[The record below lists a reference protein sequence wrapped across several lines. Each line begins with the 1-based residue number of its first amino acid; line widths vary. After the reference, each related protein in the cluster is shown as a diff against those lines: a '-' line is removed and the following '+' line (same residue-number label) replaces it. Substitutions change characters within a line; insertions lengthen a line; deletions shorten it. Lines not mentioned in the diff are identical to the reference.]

1 MSERGDVISSEPW
14 LTKRELALRLK
25 KSTRSIERMDLP
37 CLRVGGQNRY
47 LLSQVEAKL
56 AGVPEEGGNV
66 LRFPRERT
74 RGAAA

>member
-1 MSERGDVISSEPW
+1 MTEPW
-14 LTKRELALRLK
+14 LTKKELALKLR
-25 KSTRSIERMDLP
+25 KSTRTIERLDLP

-47 LLSQVEAKL
+47 LLSQVEASL